1 MHPRPLLLALACACP
16 ATAQQLAL
24 QAFSVRDGLAHSR
37 VNCLF
42 EDRRGY
48 LWLGTWEGLS
58 RFDGRTFVNFGTADG
73 LPNPFVTG
81 IAEAP
86 DGALWIGTLGNGIAR
101 LRERRDG
108 HGRAFAA
115 WDVGAPQLAN
125 DVSQLLVDGAG
136 RLWIT
141 TAAGVYRG
149 ELRDGAFA
157 GTCALAL
164 QRPDL
169 TGVQDGAGE
178 PIFLGSGLVA
188 ARRGEALLPSPW
200 QPPAGFG
207 KVVAALPHDD
217 GFLVAGEHGLVQV
230 APPFA
235 GPPTVVAAPLHA
247 DERVTALAHDRR
259 GSLWLGTSA
268 GLLERNGTRWQ
279 RFDVRHGL
287 PDDLVRCLF
296 VDRDDGLWI
305 GTHRGGVACLRDRQA
320 ATFAAREGFT
330 DVNVARVVPAG
341 GGRILATTGT
351 GGQYLVLPDRVE
363 RLPQPA
369 GAGFATAHRRV
380 HCDRRGDYW
389 IGTERGLWH
398 CPGPDLDAAR
408 CHHLDADDGLP
419 PARVCSELHE
429 SADGR
434 LWLCTLDCDVFV
446 RERDGTTWQRFVS
459 MRDLG
464 DLSACRLVV
473 DWRGDIA
480 LASFDHLWHRA
491 GGGWQRLGFGVD
503 GPLRPRSVHR
513 DRDGWMWVGT
523 RFLGVFAELPS
534 GEVLHLDAR
543 DGLAS
548 DAVWAIAE
556 DGRGHLYFGTARGI
570 SRYHKATGRLR
581 PFAGELLREPVNDLH
596 CAAGELLWAGTM
608 QGLLRFDLSV
618 PEPARTPPRVLIA
631 AVGIDGERLPLP
643 IQGVVAAADIV
654 LSPGQRSL
662 EVEFVGVGP
671 GHGDALRFQHRLL
684 GVDADWSPPS
694 DVPRLRFA
702 NLAAGD
708 YRVRVRAVDADS
720 VPSAEQAELSF
731 TVLPAFWQR
740 AWFAAAV
747 LGALAA
753 VAFAFHRLRLRRAV
767 ATERLRTQIA
777 TDLHDDIGAGLAQ
790 IAILC
795 EVGRRSAAEGR
806 PADLGEIA
814 QLARTLRAAMGDI
827 VWALA
832 RTHDSLADLAQRMRQ
847 LGNRMLELD
856 RVEVVFAAPP
866 AEQLEAV
873 RLSPEQRRQLWLWF
887 REALTNV
894 ARHARAKRVD
904 LSLALEAGSLLLSVR
919 DDGVG
924 FAIDETPAGNGLASL
939 AHRCARLGAR
949 LQLDSA
955 PGQGTTVALVL
966 PLRRRRRAV
975 RP

>member
-1 MHPRPLLLALACACP
+1 MHPRLLLLALACASS

-24 QAFSVRDGLAHSR
+24 QTFSVRDGLAHSR

-42 EDRRGY
+42 EDCRGY

-58 RFDGRTFVNFGTADG
+58 RFDGRSFVNFGTADG
-73 LPNPFVTG
+73 LPNPFVTS
-81 IAEAP
+81 IAE
-86 DGALWIGTLGNGIAR
+86 DHEGALWVGTLGNGIAR
-101 LRERRDG
+101 LRERRDEL
-108 HGRAFAA
+108 GRAFEA
-115 WDVGAPQLAN
+115 WAVGVPQLAN

-149 ELRDGAFA
+149 EVQNGAFA
-157 GTCALAL
+157 GTCALASL
-164 QRPDL
+164 RHDL
-169 TGVQDGAGE
+169 TAVRDGAGE
-178 PIFLGSGLVA
+178 PLFLGSGTVA
-188 ARRGEALLPSPW
+188 ARRGDALVPTAW

-207 KVVAALPHDD
+207 NAVAALPYDG
-217 GFLVAGEHGLVQV
+217 GFLIAGEHGL
-230 APPFA
+230 AHLLPPFA
-235 GPPTVVAAPLHA
+235 DPPTVFVAPLHP

-259 GSLWLGTSA
+259 GSLWVATSA

-320 ATFAAREGFT
+320 VTFAARQGFT
-330 DVNVARVVPAG
+330 DVNVARVVPAS
-341 GGRILATTGT
+341 GGRLLATTGT

-380 HCDRRGDYW
+380 HCDRRGDFW
-389 IGTERGLWH
+389 IGTEQGLWH
-398 CPGPDLDAAR
+398 CPGPDLDPAR
-408 CHHLDADDGLP
+408 CHHLDVAHGLP
-419 PARVCSELHE
+419 AARVCSELHE

-446 RERDGTTWQRFVS
+446 RERDGTSWQRFVS
-459 MRDLG
+459 MGDLG

-480 LASFDHLWHRA
+480 LASFDHLWRRA
-491 GGGWQRLGFGVD
+491 GGTWQRLQFGVD
-503 GPLRPRSVHR
+503 GPLRPRSVRR

-534 GEVLHLDAR
+534 GDVLHLDVR

-556 DGRGHLYFGTARGI
+556 DGRGNLYFGTARGI
-570 SRYHKATGRLR
+570 TRYDKASGRLH

-596 CAAGELLWAGTM
+596 CAAGELLWAATM
-608 QGLLRFDLSV
+608 QGLLRFDLTT
-618 PEPARTPPRVLIA
+618 PTPARTPPQVYVA
-631 AVGIDGERLPLP
+631 AVAIDGEQLPLP
-643 IQGVVAAADIV
+643 IHGVSAAADVV
-654 LSPGQRSL
+654 LSAGQRSL
-662 EVEFVGVGP
+662 EVEFVGVGL
-671 GHGDALRFQHRLL
+671 GHDGPLRFQHRLL
-684 GVDADWSPPS
+684 GVDAGWSPPS

-708 YRVRVRAVDADS
+708 YCVRVRAVAAGGL
-720 VPSAEQAELSF
+720 PSAAAAELSF

-740 AWFAAAV
+740 AWFGAAT
-747 LGALAA
+747 LGALAT

-790 IAILC
+790 IAILS
-795 EVGRRSAAEGR
+795 EVAKRNAAEGR
-806 PADLGEIA
+806 TADLGEIA

-832 RTHDSLADLAQRMRQ
+832 RTHDSLADLTQRMRQ
-847 LGNRMLELD
+847 LSTRMLELD
-856 RVEVVFAAPP
+856 RVELAFTAPP
-866 AEQLEAV
+866 AVQLEAV

-904 LSLALEAGSLLLSVR
+904 LLLALDAGSLRLSVR
-919 DDGVG
+919 DDGIG
-924 FAIDETPAGNGLASL
+924 FAPESTPPGNGLPSL
-939 AHRCARLGAR
+939 AHRCAQLGAR

-955 PGQGTTVALVL
+955 PGAGTTVTLVM
-966 PLRRRRRAV
+966 PLRRPRAHGS
-975 RP
+975 